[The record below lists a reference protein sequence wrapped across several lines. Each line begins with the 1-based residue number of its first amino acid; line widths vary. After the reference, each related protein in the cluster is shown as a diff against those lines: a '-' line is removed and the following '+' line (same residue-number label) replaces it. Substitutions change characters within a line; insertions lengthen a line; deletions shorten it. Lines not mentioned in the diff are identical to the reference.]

1 MQNTKKEI
9 KFPENLR
16 LKQLIEEKG
25 QSVAFVA
32 KKIGYSRVV
41 VSNTVNGHYKGT
53 EVIPLIEKHLNPTV

>member
-1 MQNTKKEI
+1 MQNTTKKI

-16 LKQLIEEKG
+16 LKSLIEEKG

-53 EVIPLIEKHLNPTV
+53 EIVPLIEKHLNPTP